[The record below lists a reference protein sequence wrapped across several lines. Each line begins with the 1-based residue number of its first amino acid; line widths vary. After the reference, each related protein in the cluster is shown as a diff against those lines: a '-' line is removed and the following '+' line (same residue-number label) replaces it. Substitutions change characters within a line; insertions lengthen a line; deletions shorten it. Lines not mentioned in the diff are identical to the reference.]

1 MKLIKEL
8 FKLFEQG
15 LFGFALFFTLI
26 VVLKLIVCFVLNYET
41 YFTIDMTDLH
51 LSTVGFILT
60 FLIALL
66 KRLSEESEEPLE
78 D

>member
-1 MKLIKEL
+1 MKLIKEF

-26 VVLKLIVCFVLNYET
+26 IFLKLIVCFVLKYEA

-51 LSTVGFILT
+51 LSAVGFILT

-66 KRLSEESEEPLE
+66 KRLSDEPL
-78 D
+78 